1 MHTRCVAAAAS
12 GFKRRGPVEGSERE
26 GLGKRRR
33 KEKKRE
39 RERERE
45 KKKERG
51 GGEGKATKPAQHRT
65 VNLVRY
71 RNKNP
76 KKNLAPALTRRGAKD
91 FGFAKARVNQSNGQ
105 VTFSG
110 VLPPWAD
117 TKDPSIHA
125 QQITPGLI

>member
-26 GLGKRRR
+26 GVGKRKR

-45 KKKERG
+45 KKKEKG
-51 GGEGKATKPAQHRT
+51 GGGKATKPAQHRT

-76 KKNLAPALTRRGAKD
+76 KKI
-91 FGFAKARVNQSNGQ
+91 S
-105 VTFSG
+105 
-110 VLPPWAD
+110 PPR
-117 TKDPSIHA
+117 
-125 QQITPGLI
+125 